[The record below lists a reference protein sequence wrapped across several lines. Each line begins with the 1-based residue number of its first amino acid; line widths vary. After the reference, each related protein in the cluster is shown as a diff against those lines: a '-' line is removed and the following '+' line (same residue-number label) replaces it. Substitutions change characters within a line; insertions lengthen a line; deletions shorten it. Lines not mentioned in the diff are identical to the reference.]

1 MEAKDKNG
9 KIIHTGDNVRWCD
22 PEESARDLKR
32 VWTVDE
38 IHSEECVLISDEYS
52 QAEVIPEELEILYS

>member
-1 MEAKDKNG
+1 MEARDKNG
-9 KIIHTGDNVRWCD
+9 KIIHAGDNVRWCG

-32 VWTVDE
+32 VWTVNE

-52 QAEVIPEELEILYS
+52 QAEVMPEELEILYS